1 MLRSTP
7 PAAMVRPGASW
18 LSVTNSTPSYSRTV
32 NAMAAYGGEV
42 YEPLGGEEG
51 RSQTAAPPVQDNG
64 SWNNASDYDD
74 LYSIPSDLWMRYS
87 PSIVAIFCLAYTV
100 VFIIGLLGNSFVVA
114 VVARS
119 PRMRTVTN
127 YFIVNLAMADILVVV
142 FCIPATLV
150 GNIFV
155 PWMLG
160 WFMCKTVS
168 YLQGVAVSASINTL
182 VAISM
187 DRCLAIC
194 YPLKCQL
201 STRSVRKILL
211 VIWTFSVA
219 ITFPWALYFTLQP
232 IHPSIP
238 GVTLCVEQWPDER
251 SSTLYF
257 ILAHLVLCYIFPLL
271 LIVVCYGCIWVKVWR
286 RNIPGESKQTDVMVQ
301 KSKLKVVKMM
311 LVVVVIFVLSW
322 LPLYIIFTRLK
333 LGSAPEEG
341 SVDWNLMVILTPV
354 AQWLGASNS
363 CINPVLYAYFN
374 RKFRRGF
381 VAIIKSRSCCGTL
394 REPSSL
400 RGTTIRSAAGGAG
413 AATHRGLSR
422 SEIPE
427 CVEHPRASAKKD
439 TLLTNGRTD
448 AEEKHAKVSLV
459 A

>member
-1 MLRSTP
+1 MT
-7 PAAMVRPGASW
+7 
-18 LSVTNSTPSYSRTV
+18 
-32 NAMAAYGGEV
+32 
-42 YEPLGGEEG
+42 
-51 RSQTAAPPVQDNG
+51 
-64 SWNNASDYDD
+64 
-74 LYSIPSDLWMRYS
+74 
-87 PSIVAIFCLAYTV
+87 
-100 VFIIGLLGNSFVVA
+100 
-114 VVARS
+114 
-119 PRMRTVTN
+119 
-127 YFIVNLAMADILVVV
+127 
-142 FCIPATLV
+142 
-150 GNIFV
+150 
-155 PWMLG
+155 WMLG

-257 ILAHLVLCYIFPLL
+257 ILAHLVLCYLFPLL

-286 RNIPGESKQTDVMVQ
+286 RSIPGETKQTDLMIQ
-301 KSKLKVVKMM
+301 RSKLKVVKMM

-341 SVDWNLMVILTPV
+341 SVDWNLMLILTPV

-400 RGTTIRSAAGGAG
+400 RGTTIRSAAGGGG

-422 SEIPE
+422 YDTQCEYLST
-427 CVEHPRASAKKD
+427 SA
-439 TLLTNGRTD
+439 
-448 AEEKHAKVSLV
+448 V
-459 A
+459 

>member
-7 PAAMVRPGASW
+7 PTDMVRPAASSW
-18 LSVTNSTPSYSRTV
+18 LAAANATPSYSRTV
-32 NAMAAYGGEV
+32 DALAAYGSEV
-42 YEPLGGEEG
+42 FEPYGKE
-51 RSQTAAPPVQDNG
+51 SQGQSEAVSPPALDNG
-64 SWNNASDYDD
+64 SWSNASDYEDM
-74 LYSIPSDLWMRYS
+74 YSIPSDLWMRYS
-87 PSIVAIFCLAYTV
+87 PAIVAVFCLAYTV
-100 VFIIGLLGNSFVVA
+100 VFIMGLLGNSFVVA

-182 VAISM
+182 VAISV

-211 VIWTFSVA
+211 VIWSFSVA

-238 GVTLCVEQWPDER
+238 GVTICVEQWPDER
-251 SSTLYF
+251 FSTLYF
-257 ILAHLVLCYIFPLL
+257 ILAHLVLCYLFPLL
-271 LIVVCYGCIWVKVWR
+271 LIIVCYACIWVKVWR

-333 LGSAPEEG
+333 LGTAPEEG
-341 SVDWNLMVILTPV
+341 SVDWNLMLILTPV

-381 VAIIKSRSCCGTL
+381 VAIVKSRSCCGTL
-394 REPSSL
+394 REPSSM

-413 AATHRGLSR
+413 GHRGLSR
-422 SEIPE
+422 YDTQCEYLST
-427 CVEHPRASAKKD
+427 SA
-439 TLLTNGRTD
+439 
-448 AEEKHAKVSLV
+448 V
-459 A
+459 

>member
-1 MLRSTP
+1 
-7 PAAMVRPGASW
+7 
-18 LSVTNSTPSYSRTV
+18 
-32 NAMAAYGGEV
+32 
-42 YEPLGGEEG
+42 
-51 RSQTAAPPVQDNG
+51 
-64 SWNNASDYDD
+64 
-74 LYSIPSDLWMRYS
+74 
-87 PSIVAIFCLAYTV
+87 
-100 VFIIGLLGNSFVVA
+100 
-114 VVARS
+114 
-119 PRMRTVTN
+119 
-127 YFIVNLAMADILVVV
+127 
-142 FCIPATLV
+142 
-150 GNIFV
+150 
-155 PWMLG
+155 MLG

-286 RNIPGESKQTDVMVQ
+286 RSIPGETKQTDLMIQ

-341 SVDWNLMVILTPV
+341 SVDWNLMLILTPV

-394 REPSSL
+394 REPSSM
-400 RGTTIRSAAGGAG
+400 RGTTIRSAAGGGG

-427 CVEHPRASAKKD
+427 CVVHPRASAKKD

-448 AEEKHAKVSLV
+448 AEEKHAKASLV